1 MVDVRISCKA
11 EQLLLCS
18 ISLTFTLAV
27 KDKKWRGKR
36 DSINIL
42 HVTFIKRYLQYSC
55 KSKKSLRMNH
65 LCPWGWQH
73 RQRNSAEHLK
83 VGSWQAVAVGAAFV
97 RPGWYEPAGIF
108 LIIMWNISSLS
119 DDVNKRS
126 WIQHFTF
133 HVNSIKYVTSR
144 RHWLS
149 LYDHPHIHNIITSI
163 FFGCTEPSHYCG
175 TLSGLVW
182 THSYS
187 ESFFKRI

>member
-65 LCPWGWQH
+65 VCPWGWQH

-83 VGSWQAVAVGAAFV
+83 VMG
-97 RPGWYEPAGIF
+97 ELAGCSCGCSVCPSRLIWAM
-108 LIIMWNISSLS
+108 IIMWNISSLS
-119 DDVNKRS
+119 DDVNKRF

-133 HVNSIKYVTSR
+133 HVNGIKYVTSR

-182 THSYS
+182 SDSYS
-187 ESFFKRI
+187 ESFF

>member
-65 LCPWGWQH
+65 VCPWGWQH

-83 VGSWQAVAVGAAFV
+83 VMGELAGCSWQAVAVGAAFV
-97 RPGWYEPAGIF
+97 RPGWYEPWSSCETSPRCRMM
-108 LIIMWNISSLS
+108 LINVFGYNTSLFMWTASN
-119 DDVNKRS
+119 
-126 WIQHFTF
+126 
-133 HVNSIKYVTSR
+133 TSPPG
-144 RHWLS
+144 
-149 LYDHPHIHNIITSI
+149 DTD
-163 FFGCTEPSHYCG
+163 
-175 TLSGLVW
+175 
-182 THSYS
+182 
-187 ESFFKRI
+187 